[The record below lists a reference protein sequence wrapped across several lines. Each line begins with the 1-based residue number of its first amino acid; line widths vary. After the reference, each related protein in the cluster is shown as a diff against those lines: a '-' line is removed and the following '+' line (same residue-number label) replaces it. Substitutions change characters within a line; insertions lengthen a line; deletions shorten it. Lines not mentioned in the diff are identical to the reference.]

1 MKQFIIGALMVG
13 ACAPAALAQDSGSSF
28 SFDGYLGVVS
38 DYRDRGLTLS
48 DKDPAVIASLGLY
61 HDNGLYVGASAG
73 SISEAAGGDAKA
85 SVFAG
90 YSFDAG
96 DFIYDLSVELDSI
109 QGNDAKYYPEIS
121 ASVSRDFGLAFI
133 RTGAVYAPDGRWSAP
148 NTDSFY
154 IYTDVEV
161 PVPTMP
167 ELTIISRLGYDMR
180 QNRADLWDYAI
191 GLSAFIDVVEFSIM
205 YEDSSLDQA
214 IGGGAILGGIKLYF

>member
-1 MKQFIIGALMVG
+1 MKRFILGAV
-13 ACAPAALAQDSGSSF
+13 AATCFAPATFAQDGESSF

-48 DKDPAVIASLGLY
+48 DKDPAVIASFGLY
-61 HDNGLYVGASAG
+61 HDNGFYIGASAG
-73 SISEAAGGDAKA
+73 SISNDAGGDAKA
-85 SVFAG
+85 SLFAG
-90 YSFDAG
+90 YNFDAG
-96 DFIYDLSVELDSI
+96 DFVYDLSVELDSI
-109 QGNDAKYYPEIS
+109 QGGDAKYYPEIS

-148 NTDSFY
+148 NSDSFY

-180 QNRADLWDYAI
+180 QNRSDLWDYAI
-191 GLSAFIDVVEFSIM
+191 GISAFIDVVEFSVM
-205 YEDSSLDQA
+205 YEDSSLDQN
-214 IGGGAILGGIKLYF
+214 IGGGAVLGGIKLYF